1 MASMTIRWR
10 AALALCTACAAPLAA
25 QAQAASTPAGASG
38 VASLAWLQGCW
49 RIDDG
54 KRIVD
59 EQWMAPRGGT
69 MLGASRTV
77 RDGKTVEHESVVMRD
92 AADGRIDYDVT
103 PSRQQRTV
111 FTSIEASAERVVFE
125 NLQHDFPQR
134 VAYERRGADVLAWIE
149 GPARNAPG
157 QLRRIEYPYRR
168 VACAAD

>member
-1 MASMTIRWR
+1 MRLHTIPALLLAGLVWASPGAR
-10 AALALCTACAAPLAA
+10 AT
-25 QAQAASTPAGASG
+25 T
-38 VASLAWLQGCW
+38 VADLAWLQGCW

-54 KRIVD
+54 ARIVD

-69 MLGASRTV
+69 MLGSARTV
-77 RDGKTVEHESVVMRD
+77 RGGKTVEHEFVLLRD
-92 AADGRIDYDVT
+92 GANGRVEYDVT
-103 PSRQQRTV
+103 PSGQARTV
-111 FTSIEASAERVVFE
+111 FTSIDAPSDTVVFE

-134 VAYERRGADVLAWIE
+134 VAYQRRGADLLAWVE

>member
-1 MASMTIRWR
+1 MRLHPKRTLL
-10 AALALCTACAAPLAA
+10 LAGIVACAAMGAHAA
-25 QAQAASTPAGASG
+25 T
-38 VASLAWLQGCW
+38 VADLAWLQGCW
-49 RIDDG
+49 RLDDG
-54 KRIVD
+54 SRIVD

-92 AADGRIDYDVT
+92 ATEGRIDYDVT

-111 FTSIEASAERVVFE
+111 FTSIEATAERVVFE

-134 VAYERRGADVLAWIE
+134 VAYQRRGADLLAWIE
-149 GPARNAPG
+149 GPARNVPG